1 MVSNGIPIPENEKHA
16 KLMTA
21 FADELH
27 ELATL
32 SMGECMTLSAYLVER
47 TVKEGWKP
55 PVKELTPEEEVD
67 LMDRIISDLPVAYT
81 QPANPEGNYEY
92 KKPALNDVLVDR
104 TPFIVEEYME
114 DKGEEIKVYDVA
126 VLHPQVVNIW
136 KLIPEF
142 ENYEANPLGIVR
154 SRWTKR
160 TLEVAKIGDQE
171 SVEMH
176 DKDGF
181 PHEVNI
187 RYVIEKTFTD

>member
-92 KKPALNDVLVDR
+92 KKPALSDVLVDR

-114 DKGEEIKVYDVA
+114 DKGEEIKTPTFHEAANTWVRVPNFD
-126 VLHPQVVNIW
+126 
-136 KLIPEF
+136 
-142 ENYEANPLGIVR
+142 NYEVNCLAEVR
-154 SRWTKR
+154 NRFTR
-160 TLEVAKIGDQE
+160 RILELEKNINGKY
-171 SVEMH
+171 VEMH
-176 DKDGF
+176 DKQGF
-181 PHEVNI
+181 AH
-187 RYVIEKTFTD
+187 YVSVDHIVKEAFDK